1 MKKLLA
7 LTAILAISSPAMAGF
22 ESTTSAN
29 NGGFKSNHTN
39 VQAAAIKNVAQAKK
53 ARDNAHFALTGNII
67 NCYDNDDCT
76 FKDSTGSV
84 HIDIE
89 DGAWQGKTVNAN
101 NRVRISGKVDHDDGR
116 VTLDVN
122 NITVLK

>member
-7 LTAILAISSPAMAGF
+7 LTAIFAISLPAMTGF
-22 ESTTSAN
+22 ENPTSAN
-29 NGGFKSNHTN
+29 DDGFKSNRTN

-53 ARDNAHFALTGNII
+53 AGDNAHFSMTGNII

-84 HIDIE
+84 HIDVE

-101 NRVRISGKVDHDDGR
+101 NRVRISGKVDLDDGW

-122 NITVLK
+122 NITVLI

>member
-7 LTAILAISSPAMAGF
+7 LTTILVLSAPAMAGF
-22 ESTTSAN
+22 ENTGSAH
-29 NGGFKSNHTN
+29 NGGFKSNRSNTHT
-39 VQAAAIKNVAQAKK
+39 AAITSEAQAKK
-53 ARDNAHFALTGNII
+53 AYDNAHFSISGNII

-84 HIDIE
+84 HIDVE

-101 NRVRISGKVDHDDGR
+101 NRVRISGKVDRDDGR
-116 VTLDVN
+116 VTLDVY
-122 NITVLK
+122 NITILK